1 MRPLLIKPALR
12 LKGKVAL
19 LGDKSIAH
27 RSIIVSAITS
37 GKTKI
42 TNFPNNK
49 DCIYTLKAF
58 RRLGIKIILNPRLS
72 TVTVFGKGLLGL
84 NKPPSPIYVGD
95 SGTTL
100 RLILGVL
107 AGQKFSV
114 KLLCGK
120 SLMRRPMLRVTKPLR
135 MMGAKIDARHP
146 ACGIRGEE
154 YPPIAIKGGG
164 LKPINYK
171 TPVASAQ
178 VKSAILLAGLY
189 AKGKTRVV
197 ERLKTRDHT
206 ERILKL
212 FRAGIQLKQNNIIIS
227 GNKELVSPK
236 RIHIPGD
243 ISSAS
248 FFIVLATILQNSR
261 LILKNLS
268 LNPSRTGMIKVLKRM
283 GANIRVISQASG
295 VTRFEPVGDLLIKS
309 SKLNGTRV
317 KKEEIPFLIDEL
329 PILMVA
335 ACYAQGRTVFEGV
348 GELRVKETDRIS
360 SMSSNLNKM
369 GAKIEVTKGVKSEY
383 IIIQGARKLTG
394 CHLKSFGDHRTAM
407 STVVAGLAAH
417 GRSRIDDIGCISKS
431 FPDFLNILR
440 ALVR

>member
-12 LKGKVAL
+12 LRGKVAL

-107 AGQKFSV
+107 AGQNFSV

-120 SLMRRPMLRVTKPLR
+120 SLVRRPMLRVTKPLR

-146 ACGIRGEE
+146 ASGIRDEE
-154 YPPIAIKGGG
+154 YPPIAIKGGS

-248 FFIVLATILQNSR
+248 FFIVLATILPNSR

-283 GANIRVISQASG
+283 GANIRVRSQASG
-295 VTRFEPVGDLLIKS
+295 VTRFESAGDLLIKS

-335 ACYAQGRTVFEGV
+335 ACYAQGKTVFEGV

-407 STVVAGLAAH
+407 STVVAGLAAY

-440 ALVR
+440 VLVR